1 MKIFKNSSEYFFSKG
16 IYFKLFFIFAFFLI
30 LKIPTFNLA
39 IKGDIETYAIIA
51 NNFLNGDFSSLNENK
66 PPLLYLSYMLII
78 FFSKN
83 NLLLFNILSSL
94 PILIGAILL
103 YHCCENRNKILA
115 PIIYIFSSTYL
126 IHGGKNLQSEHI
138 VIIPIIIS
146 YLLLKNIEK
155 ENFIKFFL
163 VGVFISIAIFIR
175 QNISILYIGILFY
188 LLINYKNF
196 TIKNIIF
203 YLFGSF
209 IVTVIIII
217 FFFSINELNFLITTF
232 LSPLYLPNNQNIF
245 ADFLVIIKFGLHI
258 LNFEFDNFNNN
269 LNIFNSFSLYFF
281 SFYVFLIIFF
291 KQENKLLI
299 VYIVSISLS
308 IFLSRLPN
316 THYLIQIIPFLSILI
331 HDFKFN
337 YQNFFFRS
345 FYYLNIIF
353 MTLVVSNL
361 YLNNQ
366 YRKNIGLIEHQFEL
380 RDWIINNLDKND
392 NIYLHHGHLIY
403 NYIPQKTLTNFAH
416 PNNIIKTD
424 YLKYINKDKFYSSKD
439 AWKKIKDQKPKFIV
453 TFKNKDLKKIIKRIN
468 QQDDAEIL
476 YDKSFELNLYRV
488 TPFSYKKN

>member
-1 MKIFKNSSEYFFSKG
+1 M
-16 IYFKLFFIFAFFLI
+16 
-30 LKIPTFNLA
+30 
-39 IKGDIETYAIIA
+39 
-51 NNFLNGDFSSLNENK
+51 
-66 PPLLYLSYMLII
+66 
-78 FFSKN
+78 
-83 NLLLFNILSSL
+83 
-94 PILIGAILL
+94 
-103 YHCCENRNKILA
+103 
-115 PIIYIFSSTYL
+115 
-126 IHGGKNLQSEHI
+126 
-138 VIIPIIIS
+138 
-146 YLLLKNIEK
+146 
-155 ENFIKFFL
+155 
-163 VGVFISIAIFIR
+163 
-175 QNISILYIGILFY
+175 
-188 LLINYKNF
+188 
-196 TIKNIIF
+196 
-203 YLFGSF
+203 FGSF